1 MITFSIITI
10 TYNASQELP
19 STLSSVMAQTCKD
32 VEHII
37 IDGAST
43 DNTVALAEA
52 YRSKSQTEAPLHRV
66 IIVSEPDKG
75 LYDAMNKGIA
85 MATGDYVLFLNAGDT
100 FPAADTLEMV
110 EASVG
115 DGEELPAVL
124 YGDTDIVDADGNF
137 LRHRHLMAPRK
148 LSWRSFMKGMLVCH
162 QAFYARTDLAKLTPY
177 NLDYRYS
184 ADVDWCIR
192 IMRLGAKRNL
202 AMRNTGMVV
211 AHYLDGGMTNQHHKD
226 SLRERFHVMRRHYG
240 LIPTTIMHV
249 WFALRN
255 LMRSLS
261 PLSLSLSI
269 LSILSISSILSI
281 LSISSIVY

>member
-10 TYNASQELP
+10 TYNASQVLP
-19 STLSSVMAQTCKD
+19 ATLSSVMAQTCKD

-37 IDGAST
+37 IDGASA
-43 DNTVALAEA
+43 DDTVALAEA
-52 YRSKSQTEAPLHRV
+52 YRKKNLMEDSLHRV
-66 IIVSEPDKG
+66 IVVSEPDKG

-100 FPAADTLEMV
+100 VPAPDTLEMV
-110 EASVG
+110 EAAVG

-124 YGDTDIVDADGNF
+124 YGDTDVVDADGNF

-177 NLDYRYS
+177 NLHYRYS

-226 SLRERFHVMRRHYG
+226 SLRERFHIMCHHYG
-240 LIPTTIMHV
+240 LIPTAIMHL
-249 WFALRN
+249 WFAIRN
-255 LMRSLS
+255 YIRKKS
-261 PLSLSLSI
+261 
-269 LSILSISSILSI
+269 
-281 LSISSIVY
+281 